1 MTQTSMEE
9 SKKILE
15 GMVTDEFKEEFHM
28 ELVAQKR
35 QEIGKKIKDIRKERK
50 IPAVMFGREID
61 SVPLTLDLNSFI
73 KVYQEAGETSLVE
86 LKLED
91 AKESVLIK
99 DVQLDPIT
107 SLPIHVGFHKV
118 NLKEK
123 INAEIPVE
131 VVGEEEN
138 ELVKTGEAFV
148 LVLLNEISVEAL
160 PTDLPSDFTVDVSGL
175 QEIGDGITVGQL
187 NYDRD
192 KVEITDNEEGDYVV
206 RLDYAQMEEEPEEE
220 EVSEEE
226 AIAGVEATE
235 ELTEEEIKAR
245 EEEVKE
251 KEKEG
256 KEKKEE

>member
-1 MTQTSMEE
+1 
-9 SKKILE
+9 
-15 GMVTDEFKEEFHM
+15 M

-61 SVPLTLDLNSFI
+61 SVPLTLDLNTFI

-86 LKLED
+86 LMLED

-131 VVGEEEN
+131 VVGEEKN
-138 ELVKTGEAFV
+138 ELVKSGEAFV

-160 PTDLPSDFTVDVSGL
+160 PMDLPSEFTVDVSAL
-175 QEIGDGITVGQL
+175 QEIGDGITVSQL

-192 KVEITDNEEGDYVV
+192 KVEVTDNEEDDYVV